1 MKKTWFVFLLLLLLA
16 CNDDEDVAEK
26 NRIIREQFDSVS
38 RKTDSFNKKMAR
50 EMDSAINRIDS
61 LIIEVEKKNAKK

>member
-1 MKKTWFVFLLLLLLA
+1 MKKTWFVLLLLLLLA

-26 NRIIREQFDSVS
+26 NRMIREQFDSVS